1 MTEGGQTSGPV
12 NDGFSGPQLLD
23 AWSAGRPIP
32 LSGRL
37 EKSGFP
43 PWLTLFLGLLLA
55 FVLFQGISLVVTFF
69 LLAMNGVSFTELT
82 ADLEA
87 VLERNA
93 GELMIANSIGQIF
106 GLLIPALLFARLHSS
121 NHAGFLRLRPTDV
134 RLIVL
139 SVVGLFALIPVVHWV
154 GMLSDSLPWPEFIRE
169 FEQAQME
176 LIERIL
182 VQDFTVTF
190 ALSMMAL
197 TPAVCEELLFRG
209 YIQRQAE
216 RSMGIWGGILFSGFI
231 FGLYHLRPTQ
241 AMPLAM
247 LGVFLAYLTWRS
259 GSILPAMIVHFAN
272 NAFAVALGKFATSE
286 GGTGLDLET
295 FQFPY
300 YVLIP
305 AVLVL
310 AAVTIAYHIIAG
322 HVLSENRKAY
332 SSSALSM
339 QNE

>member
-1 MTEGGQTSGPV
+1 MTEVDRTAEPDV
-12 NDGFSGPQLLD
+12 DGYSDPQLSD
-23 AWSAGRPIP
+23 PWSIARPIP

-43 PWLTLFLGLLLA
+43 PWLTLGLGLLLA
-55 FVLFQGISLVVTFF
+55 FVLL
-69 LLAMNGVSFTELT
+69 
-82 ADLEA
+82 
-87 VLERNA
+87 
-93 GELMIANSIGQIF
+93 IGQIF
-106 GLLIPALLFARLHSS
+106 GLLVPALLFARMHSS
-121 NHAGFLRLRPTDV
+121 NYAGFLRIRSTDV

-139 SVVGLFALIPVVHWV
+139 AVVGLFALIPVVHWI

-169 FEQAQME
+169 FEQAQMD

-241 AMPLAM
+241 AVPLAL
-247 LGVFLAYLTWRS
+247 LGIYLAYLTWRS

-272 NAFAVALGKFATSE
+272 NAFAVALSKIATTE
-286 GGTGLDLET
+286 GGTGIDLET

-300 YVLIP
+300 YVLVS
-305 AVLVL
+305 AALVLV
-310 AAVTIAYHIIAG
+310 AVSIVYHKTAG
-322 HVLSENRKAY
+322 QILSENDNDY
-332 SSSALSM
+332 SSSITSSGY
-339 QNE
+339 E